1 MATKQE
7 VSDYINNNYQTVLTE
22 EEIGKIDAIL
32 NPETATIL
40 IKLLGDVSFLNI
52 TFLRTLIFL
61 CLGVLV
67 YWLIIKKIIDMYIN
81 EKKDKIY

>member
-7 VSDYINNNYQTVLTE
+7 FSDYINNNYQTVLTE

-40 IKLLGDVSFLNI
+40 IKLLGDVSFL
-52 TFLRTLIFL
+52 TFIRDN
-61 CLGVLV
+61 GS
-67 YWLIIKKIIDMYIN
+67 N
-81 EKKDKIY
+81 